1 MYKGKLFWLH
11 IFGFFIKNVIPKGFL
26 HLLMNLYFEG
36 IFLLTIFILFSEERS
51 SLKILSII
59 RDKIKYLYLCLLGI
73 DKDLQSLENIIRRFK
88 FRNTHRVINFSRFR
102 VSNHS
107 RRNESDNFT
116 WRNNNNNLINRRSS
130 ILPERLLHT
139 DTICVTHQLYGR
151 YSKRCTATCRWRH
164 ALLCR
169 DHKNLG
175 VRSQRCTQPCH
186 WDAIA
191 TPAQFR

>member
-1 MYKGKLFWLH
+1 MYKGKLFWMH
-11 IFGFFIKNVIPKGFL
+11 IFGFFIKKIIPKGLL
-26 HLLMNLYFEG
+26 HLLINLYFEG
-36 IFLLTIFILFSEERS
+36 IFLFIFFVLFSEEGL
-51 SLKILSII
+51 SLRILSII
-59 RDKIKYLYLCLLGI
+59 RNNINHLYLYLLGI
-73 DKDLQSLENIIRRFK
+73 DKDLQNLENAIRQLK
-88 FRNTHRVINFSRFR
+88 FRNNRRVPDFRRFR
-102 VSNHS
+102 VNNRSRSN
-107 RRNESDNFT
+107 ETDNFT
-116 WRNNNNNLINRRSS
+116 WRNNNNNLTNQRSL
-130 ILPERLLHT
+130 IVPERLLHT

-151 YSKRCTATCRWRH
+151 FSKRCTATCRWRH